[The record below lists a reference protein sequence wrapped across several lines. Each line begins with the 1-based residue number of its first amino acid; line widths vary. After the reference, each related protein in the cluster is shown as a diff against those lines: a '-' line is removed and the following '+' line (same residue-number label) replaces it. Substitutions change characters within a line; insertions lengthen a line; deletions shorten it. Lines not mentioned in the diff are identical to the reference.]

1 MRHLGLTVAA
11 AAALAAALAGCG
23 KSPTNNQSAQ
33 SQATSSEQSTTSATT
48 QAAEPSDAQKKQAV
62 AELPAPYN
70 AGDLANGEAKFAVC
84 KTCHTLTP
92 GGPDMTGP
100 NLNGVFG
107 RKVATKAGFNY
118 SDALKAQSFTWDAAQ
133 LDKWLT
139 DPKAVVPNTKM
150 TFPGFK
156 DPKDRIDVIA
166 YLKAET
172 SPHS

>member
-11 AAALAAALAGCG
+11 AAVAAALCGCG
-23 KSPTNNQSAQ
+23 KSSTTSSDQ
-33 SQATSSEQSTTSATT
+33 SQASQPSATSASS
-48 QAAEPSDAQKKQAV
+48 QPAEPTPEQKKQAV
-62 AELPAPYN
+62 AQLPAPYN
-70 AGDLANGEAKFAVC
+70 TGDLDNGEAKFAVC
-84 KTCHTLTP
+84 KSCHTLAP

-100 NLNGVFG
+100 NLGGLFG
-107 RKVATKAGFNY
+107 RKVATKAGYAY
-118 SDALKAQSFTWDAAQ
+118 SDPLKAQSFTWDAAH
-133 LDKWLT
+133 LDTWLT
-139 DPKAVVPNTKM
+139 DPKAMVPNTKM

>member
-1 MRHLGLTVAA
+1 MRHLGLTFAA
-11 AAALAAALAGCG
+11 ATLAAALAGCG
-23 KSPTNNQSAQ
+23 KSPSNNQADQ
-33 SQATSSEQSTTSATT
+33 SQASSSAQPTTSAGT
-48 QAAEPSDAQKKQAV
+48 QAAEPTAEEKKQAV
-62 AELPAPYN
+62 ATLPAPYN
-70 AGDLANGEAKFAVC
+70 TGDLDNGEAKFQVC
-84 KTCHTLTP
+84 KSCHTLAA
-92 GGPDMTGP
+92 GAADMTGP

-107 RKVATKAGFNY
+107 RKVATKDGFKF

-139 DPKAVVPNTKM
+139 DPKAMVPGTKM

-172 SPHS
+172 SGH